1 MNVQH
6 PFYLPSHLSFGS
18 ALIHSNVPFQ
28 EELIAHLLIA
38 IELHLLM
45 IQAVVPEHR
54 V

>member
-18 ALIHSNVPFQ
+18 PLIHSNVPFQ

-45 IQAVVPEHR
+45 IQAVVPKHR